1 MKKEKTKEKSK
12 PKKKKRSLK
21 KEIAKKSYLD
31 PKSSTFLEK
40 SKSVLKAGYSEAVAQ
55 HDASK
60 ILDNSN
66 FTDADYRKI
75 ELYVSD
81 LPQIQSLLTQVHTEL
96 KASGAISAK
105 SHANLIKELETKA
118 KMLGIMKTIIEKRE
132 LVVNVT
138 IPLSKCPNCGYEMD
152 IMKRE
157 YEKDSGDE
165 GLEE

>member
-1 MKKEKTKEKSK
+1 MGEDK
-12 PKKKKRSLK
+12 PKKERKTKK
-21 KEIAKKSYLD
+21 KEISLRRKIATKSYLD
-31 PKSSTFLEK
+31 PKSNTFLHKRK
-40 SKSVLKAGYSEAVAQ
+40 SIEKAGYSEAVAV

-60 ILDNSN
+60 ILSESN

-81 LPQIQSLLTQVHTEL
+81 LPQIQSLLSQVHKEL
-96 KASGAISAK
+96 KASGTISAK
-105 SHANLIKELETKA
+105 SHANLIKELEMKA
-118 KMLGIMKTIIEKRE
+118 KMLGIMKNIIEKRE

-157 YEKDSGDE
+157 YEG
-165 GLEE
+165 GEE